1 MPPKTTSN
9 QSCNGSIILPLPI
22 VYIGTMK
29 RKSISKDHN
38 PAIKGYLP
46 IRISL
51 PSTSTSSSNS
61 KQQQEH
67 SFTSFIYIKEHI
79 QRSQGTNTNA
89 NSSGGGSDTLFISN
103 APSNGPIRTDLLLQS
118 LFEVYGDIERVT
130 VAQNPRKA
138 NLSSNI
144 DDDETATEI
153 FREAAIS
160 NLDVGNI
167 FATHNKSEK
176 GNGKFA
182 HVVFT
187 SSKEMK
193 RALKLIKKEISDA
206 ASKNNGVFVM
216 KLNDDRMEQL
226 KLESQQIA
234 NQQQNREEEDSG
246 DSHDEDEEDA
256 TNQLT
261 GIQAIVAQARRTA
274 NRNIS
279 RSKLMQL
286 CNEAMA
292 SYETQE
298 TLQEENAKRLAE
310 EPDED
315 GFITVTSK
323 SSTPS
328 FGITNDLEE
337 EVHARRGKG
346 KRNRK
351 RKGGSGADELTDF
364 YRFQL
369 KEQRKKEVTDLKQRF
384 EEDLKK
390 VKQMK
395 EERKFRPF

>member
-1 MPPKTTSN
+1 
-9 QSCNGSIILPLPI
+9 
-22 VYIGTMK
+22 MK
-29 RKSISKDHN
+29 KKSISKDHN

-46 IRISL
+46 IRILL
-51 PSTSTSSSNS
+51 PSLSTSSSSS
-61 KQQQEH
+61 KQQH

-79 QRSQGTNTNA
+79 QRSQGSNATNNS
-89 NSSGGGSDTLFISN
+89 SSGGGSDTLFISN
-103 APSNGPIRTDLLLQS
+103 APSNGIIRTDLLLQS

-138 NLSSNI
+138 NLSTNNN
-144 DDDETATEI
+144 DDEKATEI

-160 NLDVGNI
+160 NLDIGNI

-182 HVVFT
+182 HIVFT
-187 SSKEMK
+187 SPKEMK

-206 ASKNNGVFVM
+206 ASKDNGVFVM

-226 KLESQQIA
+226 KLESQQLA
-234 NQQQNREEEDSG
+234 TQQNKEEEEDCDESNEE
-246 DSHDEDEEDA
+246 SNEEDEEVD
-256 TNQLT
+256 TTSQLT
-261 GIQAIVAQARRTA
+261 GIQAIAAQARHTA
-274 NRNIS
+274 NRHIS
-279 RSKLMQL
+279 RSKLMQM

-292 SYETQE
+292 AFETQE

-337 EVHARRGKG
+337 EVYTRRGKSG
-346 KRNRK
+346 RNRK
-351 RKGGSGADELTDF
+351 RKAGGSGADELSDF

-369 KEQRKKEVTDLKQRF
+369 KEQRKKEVIDLKQRF

>member
-1 MPPKTTSN
+1 
-9 QSCNGSIILPLPI
+9 
-22 VYIGTMK
+22 MK
-29 RKSISKDHN
+29 KKSISKDHN

-51 PSTSTSSSNS
+51 PSISTSSSNS
-61 KQQQEH
+61 KQQQQH

-79 QRSQGTNTNA
+79 QRSQGTNTTN
-89 NSSGGGSDTLFISN
+89 NSSSSGGSDTLFISN

-138 NLSSNI
+138 NLSVINN
-144 DDDETATEI
+144 DDEKATEI
-153 FREAAIS
+153 FRESGIS
-160 NLDVGNI
+160 NLDTGNI
-167 FATHNKSEK
+167 FATDCKSEK

-187 SSKEMK
+187 SPKEMK

-206 ASKNNGVFVM
+206 ASKGNGVFVM

-226 KLESQQIA
+226 KLESQQLA
-234 NQQQNREEEDSG
+234 TKQQNREEEEDSD
-246 DSHDEDEEDA
+246 DSQDEDTED
-256 TNQLT
+256 TTRQLT
-261 GIQAIVAQARRTA
+261 GIQAIAAQARRTA
-274 NRNIS
+274 NRHIS
-279 RSKLMQL
+279 RSKLMEL
-286 CNEAMA
+286 CDEAMA
-292 SYETQE
+292 AFETQE

-337 EVHARRGKG
+337 EVHTRRGKSS

-351 RKGGSGADELTDF
+351 RKAGNSGADELTDF

-369 KEQRKKEVTDLKQRF
+369 KDQRKKEVIDLKQRF

>member
-1 MPPKTTSN
+1 
-9 QSCNGSIILPLPI
+9 
-22 VYIGTMK
+22 MK
-29 RKSISKDHN
+29 KKSISKDHN

-51 PSTSTSSSNS
+51 PSISTSSSISSS
-61 KQQQEH
+61 KQQQH

-79 QRSQGTNTNA
+79 QRSQGNNATNNS
-89 NSSGGGSDTLFISN
+89 SSGGGSDTLFVAN
-103 APSNGPIRTDLLLQS
+103 APSNGIIRTDLLLQS

-138 NLSSNI
+138 NLSSNSN
-144 DDDETATEI
+144 DDDEKATEI
-153 FREAAIS
+153 FREASIS
-160 NLDVGNI
+160 NLEIGNI
-167 FATHNKSEK
+167 FATDSKSEK

-182 HVVFT
+182 HIVFT
-187 SSKEMK
+187 SPKEMK

-206 ASKNNGVFVM
+206 ASKDNGVFVM

-226 KLESQQIA
+226 KLESQQLA
-234 NQQQNREEEDSG
+234 TQQNKEEEEDRDESNE
-246 DSHDEDEEDA
+246 EDEEEDTTA
-256 TNQLT
+256 QLT
-261 GIQAIVAQARRTA
+261 GIQAIAAQARRTA
-274 NRNIS
+274 NRHIS

-286 CNEAMA
+286 CNETMSAF
-292 SYETQE
+292 ETQE

-337 EVHARRGKG
+337 EVYTRRGKSG
-346 KRNRK
+346 RNRK
-351 RKGGSGADELTDF
+351 RKAGGSGADELSDF

-369 KEQRKKEVTDLKQRF
+369 KEQRKKEVIDLKQRF

>member
-1 MPPKTTSN
+1 
-9 QSCNGSIILPLPI
+9 
-22 VYIGTMK
+22 MK

-46 IRISL
+46 IRILL
-51 PSTSTSSSNS
+51 PSSSSS
-61 KQQQEH
+61 KQQQQH

-79 QRSQGTNTNA
+79 QRSQGNNATNNS
-89 NSSGGGSDTLFISN
+89 SSGGGSDTLFVAN
-103 APSNGPIRTDLLLQS
+103 APSNGIIRTDILLQS

-138 NLSSNI
+138 NLSSSANN
-144 DDDETATEI
+144 DDEKATEI
-153 FREAAIS
+153 FRESAIS
-160 NLDVGNI
+160 NLDIGNI
-167 FATHNKSEK
+167 FATDSKSEK

-187 SSKEMK
+187 SPKEMK

-206 ASKNNGVFVM
+206 ASKNNGVFDM

-226 KLESQQIA
+226 KLESQHLDTK
-234 NQQQNREEEDSG
+234 QQNREEEEDSG
-246 DSHDEDEEDA
+246 DSQDDEEEVSSTA
-256 TNQLT
+256 QLS
-261 GIQAIVAQARRTA
+261 GIQAIAAQARRTA
-274 NRNIS
+274 NRHIS
-279 RSKLMQL
+279 RSKLMQM

-292 SYETQE
+292 AFETQE

-337 EVHARRGKG
+337 EVHTRRGKSN

-351 RKGGSGADELTDF
+351 RKAGGSGADELTDF

-369 KEQRKKEVTDLKQRF
+369 KEQRKKEVIDLKQRF
-384 EEDLKK
+384 ED
-390 VKQMK
+390 
-395 EERKFRPF
+395 F

>member
-1 MPPKTTSN
+1 
-9 QSCNGSIILPLPI
+9 
-22 VYIGTMK
+22 MK
-29 RKSISKDHN
+29 KKSISKDHN

-51 PSTSTSSSNS
+51 PSISTSSSSS

-79 QRSQGTNTNA
+79 QRSQGTNTNN
-89 NSSGGGSDTLFISN
+89 NSSSSGGSDTLFISN
-103 APSNGPIRTDLLLQS
+103 APSNGPIRTDILLQS

-138 NLSSNI
+138 NLLSINN
-144 DDDETATEI
+144 DDETATEI
-153 FREAAIS
+153 FRESAIS
-160 NLDVGNI
+160 NLDTGNI
-167 FATHNKSEK
+167 FATDCKSKK

-193 RALKLIKKEISDA
+193 RALKLIKKEISSVKD
-206 ASKNNGVFVM
+206 GVFVM

-226 KLESQQIA
+226 KLESQQLA
-234 NQQQNREEEDSG
+234 TQQNREEEEEEEDNDDSQ
-246 DSHDEDEEDA
+246 DEDEED
-256 TNQLT
+256 TTHQLT
-261 GIQAIVAQARRTA
+261 GIQAIAAQARHTA
-274 NRNIS
+274 NRHIS
-279 RSKLMQL
+279 RSKLMQM

-298 TLQEENAKRLAE
+298 TIQEENAKRLAE

-337 EVHARRGKG
+337 EIHTRRGKSS

-351 RKGGSGADELTDF
+351 RKAGASGADELTDF

-369 KEQRKKEVTDLKQRF
+369 KEQRKKEVIDLKQRF